1 MAGGR
6 VTDFNLSAQGDVNV
20 AGDVVGR
27 DKIVNNIQNIIQR
40 ALTAAEEAKT
50 DRELELQELA
60 KGVEAI
66 ARRLQGRVAERTVT
80 RGNPYKGLLTY
91 RLNDSEL
98 FFGREEAIRDVLN
111 RLSKSNLTVIHS
123 ESGTGKSSLLQAG
136 VMPQLLGRGHLPV
149 YVRPYTAEPNLAIKR
164 AFLPDLGSTPLLATA
179 PLREFLHQVT
189 NVLGPDCRLYLFIDQ
204 AEELFTVLGEPARN
218 EFVNELADC
227 LDDESLNVRWAL
239 SMRTDFFG
247 NLASFRPRVRDP
259 FANDYRLVRLT
270 PDEAKAA
277 ITEPARRR
285 AVLYEDGLVD
295 EILQDLHTKEVA
307 PPDIQLICS
316 VLYDEVPE
324 REGVAISTITRAMYE
339 GLGKAEGILRD
350 HLERVLTR
358 DLTVERRPVA
368 RRLLEGLISSEGRRI
383 IRSRSALFTEVAPLG
398 IALNDYDGLVSQL
411 VDSRLL
417 RSLEPTSEH
426 PETGYELAH
435 DYLVTKISVDP
446 AVQARKAAQELLEQ
460 EVRNYQKFGTLL
472 SEDKLALLAPRR
484 SELVVNEAA
493 KQLLAKSDQAFR
505 RRRGL
510 LVGGVG
516 IAAILLV
523 VAIFSGVATI
533 TAQNA
538 RVSAEQAQAAAQT
551 QAAEAQVQV
560 GEANTLR
567 ATAQA
572 EALLAGTFRVEAE
585 NQRQLAEQEA
595 VAVRATAEAASAEAS
610 ARLGEK
616 DAALTTLFRNNGL
629 VPVGPGPSAFAFD
642 GTNLWVSNQSG
653 DELQAINPATGLI
666 SFTVPTSPGVSALT
680 FDGTRLWAANQQL
693 NTLTAIDPKTIQVT
707 RVIST
712 EVRPYAVL
720 LAERRLW
727 VVNQISNTV
736 QVFNPETGDLLGS
749 LLVGNRPWALAYDG
763 RVVWV
768 ANRNDNNLMGIDPIG
783 TQVIYT
789 VPVGAR
795 PTALAWDNVNKR
807 LWVANQDDSN
817 LMAVDTLGTR
827 RVTNADIVKPASLV
841 RPGDLFINGEQL
853 WIGNQGNGTVTVLNT
868 TTRQSGAIFSTG
880 RLPEAMAIAGERLW
894 VANFSDNTLRALDL
908 AAGNLTGAIRLGIH
922 PRSMAYAN
930 GVLWV
935 ANVDANTV
943 QPVVTANN
951 TALPAINVGQLPRG
965 LAFDNRGLLWVANS
979 GANSSVQTINPG
991 ARQASGPITLDI
1003 GRGAREIV
1011 FEPVTA
1017 RMWFI
1022 NSNGNSLQSIDPR
1035 TFRVSA
1041 ELPLGMGPFNLLA
1054 ANGKLWIATSRNS
1067 VLMVDPATQEISA
1080 PIPVGTNPGGMEF
1093 VNGALWVANFED
1105 NSISIIDPAQNVV
1118 TETVFVGAG
1127 PSGLAF
1133 DGERVWVAN
1142 FRDNTVQSIDPVSR
1156 EVSPPIPVNPG
1167 PFRIIY
1173 AADERKLWISNFDDN
1188 SVQSIK
1194 LP

>member
-1 MAGGR
+1 MS
-6 VTDFNLSAQGDVNV
+6 DFNLSAQGDVNI

-27 DKIVNNIQNIIQR
+27 DKIVHNIQNIIQR

-50 DRELELQELA
+50 ERELEQQELA

-98 FFGREEAIRDVLN
+98 FFGRAEAIREVLS
-111 RLSKSNLTVIHS
+111 RLSKSTLTIIHS

-164 AFLPDLGSTPLLATA
+164 AFLPDLGNTPLLATA

-189 NVLGPDCRLYLFIDQ
+189 NVLGADCRLYLFIDQ
-204 AEELFTVLGEPARN
+204 AEELFTQLSEPARL

-239 SMRTDFFG
+239 SMRTDAFG

-259 FANDYRLVRLT
+259 FANDYRLERLT
-270 PDEAKAA
+270 PDEAKVA

-324 REGVAISTITRAMYE
+324 REGVAVAIITHAMYA
-339 GLGKAEGILRD
+339 GLGQAEGILRD

-368 RRLLEGLISSEGRRI
+368 RRLLEGLISSEGRRV
-383 IRSRSALFTEVAPLG
+383 IRSRSALLTEVAPLG
-398 IALNDYDGLVSQL
+398 VATNDFDGLVSQL

-417 RSLEPTSEH
+417 RSLEPTVEY

-460 EVRNYQKFGTLL
+460 EVRNFEKFGTLL
-472 SEDKLALLAPRR
+472 SDDKLALLAPRR
-484 SELVVNEAA
+484 AELVVNDSA
-493 KQLLAKSDQAFR
+493 KKLLTKSDQAFR
-505 RRRGL
+505 RKRGM
-510 LVGGVG
+510 LVGGIGIVAVLLVIAVLSG
-516 IAAILLV
+516 IATL
-523 VAIFSGVATI
+523 
-533 TAQNA
+533 TAQGQQA
-538 RVSAEQAQAAAQT
+538 AAVQAQAVAQT
-551 QAAEAQVQV
+551 QAAMAQLQV
-560 GEANTLR
+560 EEANVLK

-572 EALLAGTFRVEAE
+572 EASDANALRSEAE
-585 NQRQLAEQEA
+585 NQRQLAQQES
-595 VAVRATAEAASAEAS
+595 VAVRATAEAASAEAN
-610 ARLGEK
+610 ARLSEK

-629 VPVGPGPSAFAFD
+629 VPVGPGPSAFAYD
-642 GTNLWVSNQSG
+642 GARLWVSNQSG
-653 DELQAINPATGLI
+653 DELQAIDPATGLI
-666 SFTVPTSPGVSALT
+666 SFTVPISPGVSALT

-693 NTLTAIDPKTIQVT
+693 NTLTAIDPNTVQVT

-712 EVRPYAVL
+712 ETRPFAVL
-720 LAERRLW
+720 VAERRLW

-736 QVFNPETGDLLGS
+736 QVFNPETGDALGS
-749 LLVGNRPWALAYDG
+749 VPVGNRPWALAYDG

-768 ANRNDNNLMGIDPIG
+768 ANRNDNNLVGIDPIG
-783 TQVIYT
+783 VQVIYT
-789 VPVGAR
+789 VAVGAR
-795 PTALAWDNVNKR
+795 PTALAWDALNQR

-841 RPGDLFINGEQL
+841 RPGDLFINAEQL

-868 TTRQSGAIFSTG
+868 VTRQSGAIFTSG
-880 RLPEAMAIAGERLW
+880 RLPEAIAMAGDRLW
-894 VANFSDNTLRALDL
+894 VANFSDNTLRAFDL
-908 AAGNLTGAIRLGIH
+908 AAGNLTGAIKLGIH

-943 QPVVTANN
+943 QPVLTSNN
-951 TALPAINVGQLPRG
+951 TALPAISVGQLPRG
-965 LAFDNRGLLWVANS
+965 LAFDNRNLLWVANS

-991 ARQASGPITLDI
+991 ARQAAGPITLDI
-1003 GRGAREIV
+1003 GLGAREIA
-1011 FEPVTA
+1011 FEPTTA

-1022 NSNGNSLQSIDPR
+1022 NSGEGSLQWIDPR
-1035 TFRVSA
+1035 TFTVGRPI
-1041 ELPLGMGPFNLLA
+1041 PLRAPPFNLLA
-1054 ANGKLWIATSRNS
+1054 ADGRLWVATSLNT
-1067 VLMVDPATQEISA
+1067 VLIVDPVTEEISN

-1105 NSISIIDPAQNVV
+1105 NSISIIDPVQRVV
-1118 TETVFVGAG
+1118 SDTVFVGAG

-1142 FRDNTVQSIDPVSR
+1142 FRDNTVQSVDPVSLA
-1156 EVSPPIPVNPG
+1156 VSPPIPVNPG
-1167 PFRIIY
+1167 PFRILY